1 MRFQVRVVMFDL
13 DGTLLDTAPQIAE
26 AANRMLVALGK
37 PMLPQA
43 QITTYIGEGV
53 QNLIKRCLVGSMHG
67 EPSEQEFA
75 RAQPLY
81 HGFYEANATASQV
94 FAGVLPALQQLK
106 KQGYRLA
113 CVTNKPE
120 KFTLP
125 LLQHAGLAD
134 FFEIVVSG
142 DTLPKKKPD
151 PLPLLHICQKLGTLP
166 AEALLVGDSETD
178 IQAAHAAGCFVV
190 TVPYGY
196 NQGRAIDVATVD
208 ATVQQLTEV
217 VNLLELPALLS
228 GDNKKFVQIS

>member
-1 MRFQVRVVMFDL
+1 MFDL

-43 QITTYIGEGV
+43 QIASYIGEGV
-53 QNLIKRCLVGSMHG
+53 QNLIKRCLTGSVHT
-67 EPSEQEFA
+67 EPAAEEFA

-81 HGFYEANATASQV
+81 HGFYEANATESQA
-94 FAGVLPALQQLK
+94 FAGVLPALQQLEK
-106 KQGYRLA
+106 LGYHLA

-125 LLQHAGLAD
+125 LLQEAGLAD
-134 FFEIVVSG
+134 FFEVIISG
-142 DTLPKKKPD
+142 DSLPKKKPD
-151 PLPLLHICQKLGTLP
+151 PLPLLHICQKLGVLP
-166 AEALLVGDSETD
+166 AEAVLVGDSETD

-196 NQGRAIDVATVD
+196 NQGRAIDAAMVD
-208 ATVQQLTEV
+208 ATIQQLTDV
-217 VNLLELPALLS
+217 VDLLELPALLKQGS
-228 GDNKKFVQIS
+228 

>member
-1 MRFQVRVVMFDL
+1 MRFQVKVVMFDL

-81 HGFYEANATASQV
+81 HGFYEANATDSKA
-94 FAGVLPALQQLK
+94 FAGVLSALQQLR

-166 AEALLVGDSETD
+166 AEALMVGDSETD

-228 GDNKKFVQIS
+228 GDNKKFVQIP

>member
-1 MRFQVRVVMFDL
+1 MRFQVKLVMFDL

-43 QITTYIGEGV
+43 QISTYIGEGV
-53 QNLIKRCLVGSMHG
+53 QNLIKRCLSVSVQT
-67 EPSEQEFA
+67 EPDVELFA
-75 RAQPLY
+75 KAQPLY
-81 HGFYEANATASQV
+81 HGFYAANANESQP
-94 FAGVLPALQQLK
+94 FTGVLPALKTLK
-106 KQGYRLA
+106 ALGYVLA

-120 KFTLP
+120 AFTLP
-125 LLQHAGLAD
+125 LLKKAGLAD
-134 FFEIVVSG
+134 FFEMVVSG

-151 PLPLLHICQKLGTLP
+151 PLPLLHICQKLGVLP
-166 AEALLVGDSETD
+166 AEAMLVGDSETD

-217 VNLLELPALLS
+217 ANLLELPALLKR
-228 GDNKKFVQIS
+228 G

>member
-1 MRFQVRVVMFDL
+1 MFDL

-37 PMLPQA
+37 PMLPQS
-43 QITTYIGEGV
+43 QIATYIGEGV
-53 QNLIKRCLVGSMHG
+53 QNLIKRCLTGSMQV
-67 EPSEQEFA
+67 EPPAEEFA
-75 RAQPLY
+75 KAQPLY
-81 HGFYEANATASQV
+81 QAFYEANAAESQA
-94 FAGVLPALQQLK
+94 FNGVLPALQELK
-106 KQGYRLA
+106 KLGYRLA

-125 LLQHAGLAD
+125 LLKNAGLAD
-134 FFEIVVSG
+134 FFEIIVSG

-151 PLPLLHICQKLGTLP
+151 PLPLLHICQKLGALP
-166 AEALLVGDSETD
+166 AEAMMVGDSETD

-217 VNLLELPALLS
+217 VNLLELPALAS
-228 GDNKKFVQIS
+228 GDNKKFIQIS

>member
-1 MRFQVRVVMFDL
+1 MFDL

-43 QITTYIGEGV
+43 QIASYIGEGV
-53 QNLIKRCLVGSMHG
+53 QNLIKRCLTGQRQV
-67 EPSEQEFA
+67 EPEAELFA

-81 HGFYEANATASQV
+81 HGFYDKNATDSQP
-94 FAGVLPALQQLK
+94 FPGVIPALQQLK
-106 KQGYRLA
+106 ARGYRLA

-125 LLQHAGLAD
+125 LLQKAGLAD
-134 FFEIVVSG
+134 FFEMVVSG

-151 PLPLLHICQKLGTLP
+151 PLPLLHVCQKLGTLP
-166 AEALLVGDSETD
+166 AEAMLVGDSETD

-217 VNLLELPALLS
+217 VDLLELPALLKR
-228 GDNKKFVQIS
+228 G

>member
-1 MRFQVRVVMFDL
+1 MRFQVKLVMFDL

-43 QITTYIGEGV
+43 QIANYIGEGV
-53 QNLIKRCLVGSMHG
+53 QNLIKRCLTGSVHT
-67 EPSEQEFA
+67 EPAAEEFA

-81 HGFYEANATASQV
+81 HGFYEANATESQA

-106 KQGYRLA
+106 KLGYHLA

-125 LLQHAGLAD
+125 LLQEAGLAD
-134 FFEIVVSG
+134 FFKVIISG
-142 DTLPKKKPD
+142 DSLPKKKPD
-151 PLPLLHICQKLGTLP
+151 PLPLLHICQKLGVLP
-166 AEALLVGDSETD
+166 AEAVLVGDSETD

-196 NQGRAIDVATVD
+196 NQGRAIDAAMVD
-208 ATVQQLTEV
+208 ATIQQLTDV
-217 VNLLELPALLS
+217 VDLLELPALLKQGS
-228 GDNKKFVQIS
+228 

>member
-1 MRFQVRVVMFDL
+1 MFDL

-53 QNLIKRCLVGSMHG
+53 QNLIKRCLTGQRQV
-67 EPSEQEFA
+67 EPDAELFA

-81 HGFYEANATASQV
+81 HGFYANNATDSQP
-94 FAGVLPALQQLK
+94 FAGVIPALQQLK
-106 KQGYRLA
+106 AGGYRLA
-113 CVTNKPE
+113 CVTNKPA

-125 LLQHAGLAD
+125 LLQKAGLAD

-151 PLPLLHICQKLGTLP
+151 PLPLLHICQKLGVLP
-166 AEALLVGDSETD
+166 AEAMLVGDSETD
-178 IQAAHAAGCFVV
+178 IQAAQAAGCFVV

-196 NQGRAIDVATVD
+196 NQGRAINVATVD
-208 ATVQQLTEV
+208 ATIQQLTDV
-217 VNLLELPALLS
+217 VDLLELPALLKR
-228 GDNKKFVQIS
+228 G

>member
-166 AEALLVGDSETD
+166 AEAVLVGDSETD

>member
-1 MRFQVRVVMFDL
+1 MRFQVKVVMFDL

-37 PMLPQA
+37 PMLPQS
-43 QITTYIGEGV
+43 QIATYIGEGV
-53 QNLIKRCLVGSMHG
+53 QNLIKRCLTGNLHD
-67 EPSEQEFA
+67 EPEAELFA

-81 HGFYEANATASQV
+81 HGFYANNATDSQPFSV
-94 FAGVLPALQQLK
+94 VMAALEQLK
-106 KQGYRLA
+106 AHGYLLA

-125 LLQHAGLAD
+125 LLQKTGLAD
-134 FFEIVVSG
+134 FFEIIISG
-142 DTLPKKKPD
+142 DSLPKKKPD
-151 PLPLLHICQKLGTLP
+151 PLPLLHIC
-166 AEALLVGDSETD
+166 EALGVLPTEAMLVGDSETD

-217 VNLLELPALLS
+217 IKLLELPALLKR
-228 GDNKKFVQIS
+228 G

>member
-1 MRFQVRVVMFDL
+1 MRFQVKVVMFDL

-37 PMLPQA
+37 PMLSQA

-53 QNLIKRCLVGSMHG
+53 QNLIKRCLVGSMHD
-67 EPSEQEFA
+67 EPDAQEFV

-81 HGFYEANATASQV
+81 HDFYEANATDSLA

-166 AEALLVGDSETD
+166 AEAVLVGDSETD

-217 VNLLELPALLS
+217 VNLLELPALFS
-228 GDNKKFVQIS
+228 GDNEKMIQIS

>member
-1 MRFQVRVVMFDL
+1 MFDL

-43 QITTYIGEGV
+43 QIASYIGEGV
-53 QNLIKRCLVGSMHG
+53 QNLIKRCLTGQRQV
-67 EPSEQEFA
+67 EPEAELFA

-81 HGFYEANATASQV
+81 HGFYDKNATDSQP
-94 FAGVLPALQQLK
+94 FPGVIPALQQLK
-106 KQGYRLA
+106 ARGYRLA

-125 LLQHAGLAD
+125 LLQKAGLVD
-134 FFEIVVSG
+134 FFEMVVSG

-151 PLPLLHICQKLGTLP
+151 PLPLLHVCQKLGALP
-166 AEALLVGDSETD
+166 AEAMLVGDSETD

-217 VNLLELPALLS
+217 VDLLELPALLKR
-228 GDNKKFVQIS
+228 G

>member
-1 MRFQVRVVMFDL
+1 MFDL

-43 QITTYIGEGV
+43 QIASYIGEGV
-53 QNLIKRCLVGSMHG
+53 QNLIKRCLTGQRQV
-67 EPSEQEFA
+67 EPEAELFA

-81 HGFYEANATASQV
+81 HGFYDKNATDSQP
-94 FAGVLPALQQLK
+94 FPGVIPALQQLK
-106 KQGYRLA
+106 AQGYRLA

-125 LLQHAGLAD
+125 LLQKAGLAD
-134 FFEIVVSG
+134 FFEMVVSG

-151 PLPLLHICQKLGTLP
+151 PLPLLHVCQKLGALP
-166 AEALLVGDSETD
+166 AEAMLVGDSETD

-217 VNLLELPALLS
+217 VDLLELPALLKR
-228 GDNKKFVQIS
+228 G

>member
-1 MRFQVRVVMFDL
+1 MFDL

-43 QITTYIGEGV
+43 QISTYIGEGV
-53 QNLIKRCLVGSMHG
+53 QNLIKRCLTGNLHD
-67 EPSEQEFA
+67 EPDAELFA

-81 HGFYEANATASQV
+81 HDFYANNATDSQPFPRV
-94 FAGVLPALQQLK
+94 MPALQQLQS
-106 KQGYRLA
+106 QGYLLA

-125 LLQHAGLAD
+125 LLEKAGLAD

-151 PLPLLHICQKLGTLP
+151 PLPLLHICQKLGALP
-166 AEALLVGDSETD
+166 AEAVLVGDSETD
-178 IQAAHAAGCFVV
+178 VQAAHAAGCFVV

-196 NQGRAIDVATVD
+196 NQGREIDVATVD

-217 VNLLELPALLS
+217 VDLLELPALLKR
-228 GDNKKFVQIS
+228 G

>member
-1 MRFQVRVVMFDL
+1 MFDL

-43 QITTYIGEGV
+43 QIASYIGEGV
-53 QNLIKRCLVGSMHG
+53 QNLIKRCLTGQRQV
-67 EPSEQEFA
+67 EPEAELFA

-81 HGFYEANATASQV
+81 HGFYDKNATDSQP
-94 FAGVLPALQQLK
+94 FPGVIPALQQLK
-106 KQGYRLA
+106 TRGYRLA

-125 LLQHAGLAD
+125 LLQKAGLVD
-134 FFEIVVSG
+134 FFEMVVSG

-151 PLPLLHICQKLGTLP
+151 PLPLLHVCQKLGTLP
-166 AEALLVGDSETD
+166 AEAMLVGDSETD

-217 VNLLELPALLS
+217 VDLLELPALLKR
-228 GDNKKFVQIS
+228 G

>member
-1 MRFQVRVVMFDL
+1 MRFQVKLVMFDL

-43 QITTYIGEGV
+43 QIATYIGEGV
-53 QNLIKRCLVGSMHG
+53 QNLIKRCLTGSVHT
-67 EPSEQEFA
+67 EPAAEEFS

-81 HGFYEANATASQV
+81 HGFYEANAIESQA

-106 KQGYRLA
+106 KLGYHLA

-125 LLQHAGLAD
+125 LLQEAGLAD
-134 FFEIVVSG
+134 FFEVIISG
-142 DTLPKKKPD
+142 DSLPKKKPD
-151 PLPLLHICQKLGTLP
+151 PLPLLHICQKLGVLP
-166 AEALLVGDSETD
+166 AEAVLVGDSETD

-196 NQGRAIDVATVD
+196 NQGRAIDAAMVD
-208 ATVQQLTEV
+208 ATIQQLTDV
-217 VNLLELPALLS
+217 VDLLELPALLKQGS
-228 GDNKKFVQIS
+228 

>member
-53 QNLIKRCLVGSMHG
+53 QNLIKRCLTGQRQV
-67 EPSEQEFA
+67 EPDAELFA
-75 RAQPLY
+75 RAQLLY
-81 HGFYEANATASQV
+81 HGFYANNATDSQP
-94 FAGVLPALQQLK
+94 FAGVIAALQQLK
-106 KQGYRLA
+106 AGGYRLA

-120 KFTLP
+120 KFTQP
-125 LLQHAGLAD
+125 LLQKAGLAD
-134 FFEIVVSG
+134 FFETVVSG

-151 PLPLLHICQKLGTLP
+151 PLPLLHICQKLGALP
-166 AEALLVGDSETD
+166 AEAMLVGDSETD
-178 IQAAHAAGCFVV
+178 IQAAQAAGCFVV

-196 NQGRAIDVATVD
+196 NQGRAINVATVD
-208 ATVQQLTEV
+208 ATIQQLTDV
-217 VNLLELPALLS
+217 VDLLELPALLKR
-228 GDNKKFVQIS
+228 G

>member
-1 MRFQVRVVMFDL
+1 MRFQVKLVMFDL

-37 PMLPQA
+37 QMLPQA
-43 QITTYIGEGV
+43 LISTFIGEGV
-53 QNLIKRCLVGSMHG
+53 QNLIKRCLTGHVHA
-67 EPSEQEFA
+67 EPEAELFA
-75 RAQPLY
+75 KAQPLY
-81 HGFYEANATASQV
+81 HDFYAANANDSQP
-94 FAGVLPALQQLK
+94 FSGALSALNQLK
-106 KQGYRLA
+106 TLGYHLA

-120 KFTLP
+120 AFTLP
-125 LLQHAGLAD
+125 LLEKAGLAG

-151 PLPLLHICQKLGTLP
+151 PLPLLHICQKLGVLP
-166 AEALLVGDSETD
+166 AEAMLVGDSETD

-196 NQGRAIDVATVD
+196 NQGRAIDAATVD

-217 VNLLELPALLS
+217 ANLLELPALLKR
-228 GDNKKFVQIS
+228 G